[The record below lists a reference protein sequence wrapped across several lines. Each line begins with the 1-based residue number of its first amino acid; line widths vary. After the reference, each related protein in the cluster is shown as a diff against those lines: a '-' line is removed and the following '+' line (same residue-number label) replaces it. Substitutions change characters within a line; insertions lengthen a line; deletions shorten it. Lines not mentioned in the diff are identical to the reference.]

1 MEGEISTTLK
11 QSVVLIV
18 IGFVISAMWL
28 TVAFG
33 QQINH
38 SGINTITN
46 STAFIYNAEIESIM
60 NYNQDLPVSSV
71 YLALEKNRD
80 AILSISGYAHSV
92 SINSIEDLQ
101 KIFGHQVICQVTR
114 DQEAYRIYITNNN

>member
-1 MEGEISTTLK
+1 MESEISTTLK

-38 SGINTITN
+38 SGINTIAN
-46 STAFIYNAEIESIM
+46 STSFIYNAEIESIM
-60 NYNQDLPVSSV
+60 NYNQDLPASSV
-71 YLALEKNRD
+71 YLALEKNRE

-92 SINSIEDLQ
+92 SISSVDDLQ
-101 KIFGHQVICQVTR
+101 KLFGHQIICQVTR
-114 DQEAYRIYITNNN
+114 DQEAYRITITSN

>member
-1 MEGEISTTLK
+1 MESEISTTLK

-18 IGFVISAMWL
+18 VGFVISAMWL

-38 SGINTITN
+38 SGVNTIAN
-46 STAFIYNAEIESIM
+46 STSFIYNAEIESIM
-60 NYNQDLPVSSV
+60 NYNQDLPASSV
-71 YLALEKNRD
+71 YLALEKNRE

-92 SINSIEDLQ
+92 SISSVDDLQ
-101 KIFGHQVICQVTR
+101 KLFGHQIICQVTR
-114 DQEAYRIYITNNN
+114 EQEAYRITITSN